1 LTKSTP
7 RVPTNIL
14 TGFLG
19 VGKTTAIQH
28 LLRSKPEG
36 ETWAVLVNEFG
47 EVGIDGALLRDGGAR
62 VREVPGGCI
71 CCVAGLPM
79 TVALNQLLGRER
91 PDRLLIEP
99 TGLGHPAQIIA
110 TLTGTFY
117 EYILDLRATL
127 TLVDPRKLADRRYT
141 ENDNFRDQIW
151 AADLLVGNKSDLTEA
166 GDWQRLEQQLA
177 LWEGEGMPAKAAL
190 KSVTQGAIDPE
201 WLDLPRSDRP
211 TAKPHHHREQRLQA
225 PPVQQ
230 LMNLPEGE
238 SMARRDN
245 RGQDHFSSGW
255 VMTPDWEFDYD
266 GLFCWLNGLSL
277 ARVKAV
283 MITGEGIFSFN
294 RADGVVSV
302 GELDETPDS
311 RIELID
317 DQPIDV
323 PAVEQVL
330 RNLANQ

>member
-1 LTKSTP
+1 MSKATP

-28 LLRSKPEG
+28 LLRTKPVG

-99 TGLGHPAQIIA
+99 TGLGHPAQIIE

-117 EYILDLRATL
+117 EYILDLRATI
-127 TLVDPRKLADRRYT
+127 TLVDPRKLADRRYV

-151 AADLLVGNKSDLTEA
+151 AADLLVGNKSDLA
-166 GDWQRLEQQLA
+166 GAKDWQRLEQQLA
-177 LWEGEGMPAKAAL
+177 LWQSESMPPKAAL
-190 KSVTQGAIDPE
+190 EKVTQGAIE
-201 WLDLPRSDRP
+201 QHWLDLPRSHRP
-211 TAKPHHHREQRLQA
+211 TAKPHHHREQRLQV

-238 SMARRDN
+238 EMTRRDN
-245 RGQDHFSSGW
+245 RGQEHYSSGW
-255 VMTPDWEFDYD
+255 VMTPDWEFDYH
-266 GLFCWLNGLSL
+266 GLFDWLNGLDV

-283 MITGEGIFSFN
+283 MITVEGIFSFN
-294 RADGVVSV
+294 SAEGVVSV
-302 GELDETPDS
+302 SELDETPDS

-317 DQPIDV
+317 PEPIEV
-323 PAVEQVL
+323 QSVERVL
-330 RNLANQ
+330 RELANQ